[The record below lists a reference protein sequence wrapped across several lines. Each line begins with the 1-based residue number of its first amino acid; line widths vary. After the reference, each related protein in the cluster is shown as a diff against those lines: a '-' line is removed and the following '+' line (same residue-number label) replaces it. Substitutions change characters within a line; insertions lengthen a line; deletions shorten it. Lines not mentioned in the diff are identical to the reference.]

1 MRSNRITTALLLSI
15 AFFAMTNC
23 DKKGSGKAT
32 RRSGRKR
39 FLGLVEVEPES
50 MALENLHALKYTL
63 VYG

>member
-32 RRSGRKR
+32 GFNVS
-39 FLGLVEVEPES
+39 LTSSPP
-50 MALENLHALKYTL
+50 
-63 VYG
+63 